1 MEMSHNPYLRS
12 QIPFTQRILFA
23 YSDKEAAAMK
33 SSSACFA
40 GARKK
45 NEKLKNYFDEDDD
58 DELPT
63 ASTPASLPDD
73 DYDPLDAFML
83 VFD

>member
-1 MEMSHNPYLRS
+1 MQNQSRFGGCERVS
-12 QIPFTQRILFA
+12 I
-23 YSDKEAAAMK
+23 AMK
-33 SSSACFA
+33 SNSAYFA

-58 DELPT
+58 DETPIAAT
-63 ASTPASLPDD
+63 STILPDD

-83 VFD
+83 VFV